1 MKDNTLKDR
10 TLIRWLLTFAKPFKG
25 KMTLA
30 IFLGIISNL
39 AVVAIPVIST
49 LTLLRLIAGT
59 AVNLSLI
66 LGLLIACGIL
76 RGVARYLEQ
85 YQNHDI
91 AFRLLAHI
99 REEIFAALRKIGPAR
114 LTGKNSGDLITSI
127 STDVEALEVFFAHTI
142 SPVFIAIGTMLV
154 TFLFLAS
161 YDLGLAFLLLMGQ
174 LLIGAII
181 PFISYRRNQQIGDDY
196 KTAFVAVSQTIMENA
211 NSIKDIAQFQLE
223 KTRLTKLNTD
233 SRVLNQQNRRRIFQG
248 NTLQLFSEAVVI
260 GTTLIVF
267 YFGNKHGLPTN
278 TIILSVV
285 LSLSSF
291 GPVLA
296 LGNLGNAL
304 LTTFSS
310 GRRLYQLV
318 HEEPFVTFDKNSQTI
333 TEMEQLTAEQLS
345 FSYPNQQKKV
355 LDQISLALKKGQSIG
370 ISGKSGSGKSTLLK
384 LLMRYWDPASGK
396 ITVNNQELSQLSEG
410 ALHQLE
416 GVMEQSTFLF
426 EDTIA
431 NNISLKRESVSQAA
445 IEEAAKA
452 ATIHDWIISLPEGYQ
467 TELSKLARSISDGER
482 QRIGLARLLVYDAPL
497 ILLDEPTSNL
507 DYVNEQAIL
516 AAFKERL
523 QDKTMI
529 LVSHRN
535 STLKI
540 AEKRLHLEQG
550 KLSK

>member
-1 MKDNTLKDR
+1 MKDR
-10 TLIRWLLTFAKPFKG
+10 ILIRWLLSFTKPFKG
-25 KMTLA
+25 KMSLA
-30 IFLGIISNL
+30 ILLGIISNL

-49 LTLLRLIAGT
+49 LTLLRLIDGT
-59 AVNLSLI
+59 KVNLVLI
-66 LGLLIACGIL
+66 LVVLIACGIV

-91 AFRLLAHI
+91 AFSLLAHI
-99 REEIFAALRKIGPAR
+99 REQIFAALRKIGPAR
-114 LTGKNSGDLITSI
+114 LTGKNSGELITSI

-142 SPVFIAIGTMLV
+142 SPVFIALGTSLV
-154 TFLFLAS
+154 TFIFLAS
-161 YDLGLAFLLLMGQ
+161 FDLGLAFLLLIGQ

-181 PFISYRRNQQIGDDY
+181 PYISYRRNLQIGDDY
-196 KTAFVAVSQTIMENA
+196 KKAFVQVSQTIMENA
-211 NSIKDIAQFQLE
+211 NSLKDIAQFHLE
-223 KTRLTKLNTD
+223 KTRLTKLKAD
-233 SRVLNQQNRRRIFQG
+233 SKLLNHENRRRIFQG
-248 NTLQLFSEAVVI
+248 NSLQLLSELVVI
-260 GTTLIVF
+260 GTTLCVF
-267 YFGNKHGLPTN
+267 YFGSSRGLSMETVVV
-278 TIILSVV
+278 SVV

-318 HEEPFVTFDKNSQTI
+318 HEEPFVKFEKS
-333 TEMEQLTAEQLS
+333 TESVDAIEKLQADEVS
-345 FSYPNQQKKV
+345 FRYPNTGKTV
-355 LDQISLALKKGQSIG
+355 LEQISFDLKKGQSIG
-370 ISGKSGSGKSTLLK
+370 ISGESGSGKSTLLK
-384 LLMRYWDPASGK
+384 LLMRYWDPDSGK
-396 ITVNNQELSQLSEG
+396 LMINDSPLASLKEES
-410 ALHQLE
+410 LHHLE

-431 NNISLKRESVSQAA
+431 NNISLKRANVSQTD
-445 IEEAAKA
+445 IEAAAKDA
-452 ATIHDWIISLPEGYQ
+452 AIHDWILSLPEGYETQ
-467 TELSKLARSISDGER
+467 LSKLSRTISDGER

-516 AAFKERL
+516 ATFKEKL

-529 LVSHRN
+529 LVSHRE

-540 AEKRLHLEQG
+540 AEKKLHMENGQL
-550 KLSK
+550 K